1 MQAPPSTY
9 NTGEDAIT
17 RSLDVVKENTPSSLA
32 ELESAF
38 EIAWTASV
46 IEERNYSRIALQFPD
61 ELLHISVPVYQAIKA
76 KLAPTRQL
84 YVLADTTY
92 GSCCVDEV
100 AAQHVEAEV
109 VVHYGH
115 ACLSPTTRL
124 PVLYVFGRKPVD
136 STDCARTLLSSRG
149 VPSAESPDVF
159 LVTQVAYAHQA
170 DVIAAELKNQLPSI
184 NVITHAIPR
193 LAAPHP
199 ASSDSTSGSPAESY
213 SPFMKQIPENAVIFY
228 VGSESLAL
236 NNLLLTHSTNQ
247 TWSYDPASRE
257 VKLESVKTNR
267 FLMRRYAIMQKA
279 RDADVFGI
287 LIGTLGAAHYL
298 SMIKHVR
305 TLLTQARKKTYTIS
319 VGKLNPSKLA
329 NFMEVECYVSIA
341 CPENSIVDSKDFLQ
355 PIITPFELEIALSD
369 QPEWTGKYL
378 LDFQQVLAE
387 AGLEATQ
394 GGDSVSGE
402 EDSDPDRPMFSL
414 ATGKYRS
421 AKRYG
426 GANGEDALARENT
439 NALAVRNQ
447 ESTVA
452 TFMGSAGGEFL
463 QNRTFQG
470 LEQRTGMDAPSAL
483 EQGRTGI
490 ARTYDEISQSS

>member
-9 NTGEDAIT
+9 NSGEDAIT
-17 RSLDVVKENTPSSLA
+17 RSLDVVKENAPSSLA

-38 EIAWTASV
+38 DIAWTASA
-46 IEERNYSRIALQFPD
+46 IEQRNYSRIALQFPD

-136 STDCARTLLSSRG
+136 SADCARSLLSSSRHAIIHLTTSLALQT
-149 VPSAESPDVF
+149 VLSDA
-159 LVTQVAYAHQA
+159 
-170 DVIAAELKNQLPSI
+170 IATELKSQLSGI
-184 NVITHAIPR
+184 NLITHPVPR
-193 LAAPHP
+193 LAAPQP
-199 ASSDSTSGSPAESY
+199 AFSDSTSDSPAESY
-213 SPFMKQIPENAVIFY
+213 SPFMKQIPENATIFY

-236 NNLLLTHSTNQ
+236 NNLLLTHSANQ

-267 FLMRRYAIMQKA
+267 FLMRRYAVMQKA

-305 TLLTQARKKTYTIS
+305 ALLTRARKKTYTIS
-319 VGKLNPSKLA
+319 VGKVNPSKLA

-341 CPENSIVDSKDFLQ
+341 CPENSLVDSKDFLQ

-369 QPEWTGKYL
+369 EPVWTGKYL

-387 AGLEATQ
+387 AGSEVTQ
-394 GGDSVSGE
+394 GGDSAPGDE
-402 EDSDPDRPMFSL
+402 GSDPDRPMFSL

-426 GANGEDALARENT
+426 GTKGEDALATGNT
-439 NALAVRNQ
+439 NSLAIRNQ

-470 LEQRTGMDAPSAL
+470 LEQRTGMDVPSAL
-483 EQGRTGI
+483 EQGRAGI
-490 ARTYDEISQSS
+490 ARNYDELSQSS

>member
-1 MQAPPSTY
+1 MQAPPTTY

-17 RSLDVVKENTPSSLA
+17 RSLDVVKENTPSSPA

-38 EIAWTASV
+38 EIAWAASV
-46 IEERNYSRIALQFPD
+46 IEERNYTRIALQFPD

-136 STDCARTLLSSRG
+136 SADCVRALLSSSG
-149 VPSAESPDVF
+149 ISSAESTDVF

-170 DVIAAELKNQLPSI
+170 GMLSFTSHLVYI
-184 NVITHAIPR
+184 NIITHPIPR
-193 LAAPHP
+193 LAAPQP
-199 ASSDSTSGSPAESY
+199 TSSDSTSDTNAESY
-213 SPFMKQIPENAVIFY
+213 SPFMKQIPGNAVIFY
-228 VGSESLAL
+228 VGCESLAL

-247 TWSYDPASRE
+247 TWSYDPTSRG

-305 TLLTQARKKTYTIS
+305 TLLAQARKKTYTIS

-387 AGLEATQ
+387 AGSEATQ
-394 GGDSVSGE
+394 GRGSASEE

-426 GANGEDALARENT
+426 GARGEDPLASGNT
-439 NALAVRNQ
+439 NTLTVRNQ

-483 EQGRTGI
+483 EQGRAGI
-490 ARTYDEISQSS
+490 ARNYNEVSQSS